1 MLGSAPA
8 RRSVAV
14 AVTAVT
20 ALLVLAACSSGSAS
34 PPATV
39 ATSTPA
45 ATGSGPAD
53 VYLAI
58 VASAADPNALE
69 ERRSGIVAALTSERA
84 IHVVL
89 EQGACYPGIPA
100 RYGDRYILA
109 VWDEEEA
116 PVRADLT
123 AAGADAE
130 WSGRATVTCLD

>member
-1 MLGSAPA
+1 MLGSAPS

-20 ALLVLAACSSGSAS
+20 ALIVLAACSAGSTS
-34 PPATV
+34 PAGTV
-39 ATSTPA
+39 TSSTPA

-53 VYLAI
+53 VYLAV

-69 ERRSGIVAALTSERA
+69 ERRSGMVAALTSERA

-109 VWDEEEA
+109 VWDAEEA

-130 WSGRATVTCLD
+130 WSGRVTVTCLD

>member
-20 ALLVLAACSSGSAS
+20 ALLVLAACSSGSTS

>member
-1 MLGSAPA
+1 MVASAPS
-8 RRSVAV
+8 RRSTAVAV
-14 AVTAVT
+14 ATVT
-20 ALLVLAACSSGSAS
+20 ALLVLAACSPGSAS
-34 PPATV
+34 PSATV

-45 ATGSGPAD
+45 ATGSGPVD

-69 ERRSGIVAALTSERA
+69 ERRSGMLAVLTSERA

-89 EQGACYPGIPA
+89 EQGACYPGIPE

-109 VWDEEEA
+109 VWDAEEA
-116 PVRADLT
+116 PVRADLA

-130 WSGRATVTCLD
+130 WSGRATVTCID

>member
-1 MLGSAPA
+1 MAGSVPS
-8 RRSVAV
+8 RRSAAV

-20 ALLVLAACSSGSAS
+20 ALLVLAACGSGSAT
-34 PPATV
+34 PPATA

-53 VYLAI
+53 VYVAI

-109 VWDEEEA
+109 VWDAEEA